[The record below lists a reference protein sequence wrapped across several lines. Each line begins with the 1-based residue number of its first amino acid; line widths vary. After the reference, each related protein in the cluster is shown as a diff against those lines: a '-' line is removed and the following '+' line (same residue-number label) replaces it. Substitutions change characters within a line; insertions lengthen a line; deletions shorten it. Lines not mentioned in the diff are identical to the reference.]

1 VSRWKDTAGRKAAVQ
16 TEGNERRVFN
26 DVPVREAPFVVPH
39 GDLVQGDRRN
49 SHKLY
54 LETGRLNGGCGQDCP
69 PHKLYDTLLE

>member
-1 VSRWKDTAGRKAAVQ
+1 
-16 TEGNERRVFN
+16 
-26 DVPVREAPFVVPH
+26 VPH